1 MKPIYK
7 AGLLFL
13 AILVVI
19 FAASLTFKK
28 GIYKEVAGGKSTLY
42 SGVATVRITKD
53 GFSPEEIRI
62 TKGTTV
68 IFENKDEYW
77 HWVASDIHPSHS
89 IYPEFDPGGAIGP
102 GKSWEFIFD
111 RLGEWGYHDH
121 LSPYIVGK
129 IIVIE

>member
-13 AILVVI
+13 AILMVI
-19 FAASLTFKK
+19 FAASVTLKK
-28 GIYKEVAGGKSTLY
+28 GNRKVAGEENTLY

-53 GFSPEEIRI
+53 GFFPEEIRV

-77 HWVASDIHPSHS
+77 HWPASDIHPSHS

-102 GKSWEFIFD
+102 GKNWEFIFD
-111 RLGEWGYHDH
+111 RVGEWGYHDH